1 MSEAT
6 SKTENRDPA
15 TGRPLQRGIYY
26 RGPRQYQARKQI
38 DGKRVIKTFESA
50 AIAKR
55 WINEKS
61 AEAELGLF
69 RDTSPL
75 DKHTVESLV
84 SRFRDEC
91 MEHRQTDRIGHI
103 PAILRDDISQ
113 VRLSKLNSG
122 DVRKFRDRM
131 LEAGLA
137 PSTCVKRL
145 NLLASVIQHSI
156 SEWDIPL
163 TMNPASGRIVKRPQG
178 ADKKRNRRLN
188 DINSDKSEYDRLIEC
203 MSGSVCPDDIWLVRW
218 SIEQACRRGESLSLT
233 WGDVDLEGKTIS
245 LARTKNEKHREEHGP
260 EKRPL
265 MPGARRL
272 LLEKL
277 ATCEN
282 QPKPHEKIFNV
293 GTEDAFSV
301 RYGRYVKKAGLKDLT
316 FHDLRHEATSR
327 LAKIFTNPL
336 DLCRVTGHRDLKSLD
351 RYYQPVLEDLANFAE
366 EQERIIN
373 IAYQKSEK

>member
-6 SKTENRDPA
+6 SKPENRDPA
-15 TGRPLQRGIYY
+15 TGRTLPKGIYY
-26 RGPRQYQARKQI
+26 RAPKQYQARKQI

-84 SRFRDEC
+84 SRFRDDN
-91 MEHRQTDRIGHI
+91 MQNRTTDRIGHV
-103 PAILRDDISQ
+103 PAILRDEIAQ
-113 VRLSKLNSG
+113 TRLSKLNSG

-131 LEAGLA
+131 LESGLA

-145 NLLASVIQHSI
+145 NLLASIIQHAI

-163 TMNPASGRIVKRPQG
+163 TQNPASGRIVKRPAG

-188 DINSDKSEYDRLIEC
+188 DVNAEKSEYNRLIEC
-203 MSGSVCPDDIWLVRW
+203 MADSVCLDDIWLVKW
-218 SIEQACRRGESLSLT
+218 SIEQACRRGESLSLR
-233 WGDVDLEGKTIS
+233 WCDIDLDGKTIS

-272 LLEKL
+272 LIEKL
-277 ATCEN
+277 ASYEHE
-282 QPKPHEKIFNV
+282 PKPTDKIFNV

-351 RYYQPVLEDLANFAE
+351 RYYQPILEDLANFAE
-366 EQERIIN
+366 EQEKILR
-373 IAYQKSEK
+373 IAYKEE